1 MENKDK
7 NKRKS
12 LSSYL
17 LPNKT
22 PNKVGVAVSRS
33 QSAKDQSLRYLTS
46 SEAKSNIAI
55 SKRPLSFDIK
65 RRTMN
70 GKAGLCISN
79 VSKIIKCLML
89 FFLTSFVEFK

>member
-17 LPNKT
+17 LPSKT

-65 RRTMN
+65 HRSMN
-70 GKAGLCISN
+70 GKPELCISN
-79 VSKIIKCLML
+79 VSKIIKNFV
-89 FFLTSFVEFK
+89 FFFHNVICRI

>member
-55 SKRPLSFDIK
+55 SKRPLSFDI
-65 RRTMN
+65 RHRSMN
-70 GKAGLCISN
+70 GKPELCGSN
-79 VSKIIKCLML
+79 VSDTIIFLVL
-89 FFLTSFVEFK
+89 FFLILFAEFK